1 MINEVPKYI
10 INYMKNKYFY
20 LIAITILLLTFLNCK
35 KEEPTPVIVK
45 SLSEKVSGIYSGT
58 GILLDSNWTVIDSIT
73 SISVVVIDPT
83 SVSIISPDN
92 KFETFSI

>member
-58 GILLDSNWTVIDSIT
+58 VIDSIT